1 MGVFVGLALV
11 FLLAVAVVVAFY
23 GLAVTMTD
31 TWAPFNFIMFQQ
43 PKSGYTDQLVNLW
56 VDKPWRVDGKRI
68 PCRWEQSYD
77 QDTTPYADRT
87 LIVYS
92 HGNAEDLLQCMQF
105 LQKMAHGMQCDV
117 VGYDYSGYGLNEAD
131 HFERSTE
138 GVNLTLQT
146 VVDRMVTQGYRRQNI
161 ILWGY
166 SLGTGPSLHMAAA
179 MCQNQNPPRCVI
191 LLAPYSSIL
200 DVVKDVVPESVAS
213 IFEERWNNVHSI
225 AKVTCPIL
233 ILHGQSD
240 GMISHQH
247 SERLIKQQPN
257 AKLILM
263 PNTGHTQFSWPETIK
278 EVRSW
283 MH

>member
-1 MGVFVGLALV
+1 MGVFLGLALV
-11 FLLAVAVVVAFY
+11 FLLSVGLVIACY
-23 GLAVTMTD
+23 GLAITMTD
-31 TWAPFNFIMFQQ
+31 TWAPLNFIMFQQ

-68 PCRWEQSYD
+68 PCRLEHGYTED
-77 QDTTPYADRT
+77 ETPKADRT

-92 HGNAEDLLQCMQF
+92 HGNAENLLQCAQF
-105 LQKMAHGMQCDV
+105 LQNMASAMQCDV

-146 VVDRMVTQGYRRQNI
+146 VVEHMVGQGYQRHNI

-166 SLGTGPSLHMAAA
+166 SLGTGPSLHMGAS
-179 MCQNQNPPRCVI
+179 MCQNHTPPKCVI

-200 DVVKDVVPESVAS
+200 DVVKDVVPEGVAN
-213 IFEERWNNVHSI
+213 IFAERWNNVQSI
-225 AKVTCPIL
+225 MKVTCPTL

-240 GMISHQH
+240 GMISHEH
-247 SERLIKQQPN
+247 SERLKQNQPN

-278 EVRSW
+278 EVQTW
-283 MH
+283 LP